1 LPLIERNSA
10 TPVDLFGARI
20 PALDGLRA
28 LSIANV
34 ILCHS
39 LFTMTGGVPR
49 ATLQMIF
56 GTGSVGVD
64 MFFVISGF
72 LITGLLLRE
81 EELTR
86 GIDLGLFYLK
96 RAFRILPP
104 LLFMLAVT
112 ACLISFW
119 NLGST
124 FMDEVGAIFFFNNF
138 RMDEMTHRWP
148 LRHTWTLSLE
158 EQFYLI
164 WPGLLAFCGREK
176 GLKIAVGLLI
186 AAPLFRVICSMAFPN
201 IALGTFDGIRPDM
214 LMTGCALAFVI
225 QRPGFVRFCRVLYR
239 FWLPAV
245 AAVYI
250 FFFSNQVN
258 LCWNGAFLRL
268 VGFSL
273 SSAAIALVL
282 AWVIHNPDH
291 PMCRPL
297 QWRGVVHIG
306 KISYGIYLW
315 QQLFFHPDFY
325 TPITRFP
332 LNLVAIC
339 AIAELSY
346 RWVEQPA
353 LELRKR
359 ITERFVRA
367 SSSENFSEVLQRL

>member
-1 LPLIERNSA
+1 LC
-10 TPVDLFGARI
+10 GAHI

-28 LSIANV
+28 LSIASV

-39 LFTMTGGVPR
+39 LLTLPAGEPR
-49 ATLQMIF
+49 TTLQMIF
-56 GTGSVGVD
+56 GTGWVGVD
-64 MFFVISGF
+64 IFFVISGF

-81 EELTR
+81 EKANR
-86 GIDLGLFYLK
+86 GIDLGLFYVK

-112 ACLISFW
+112 ACLVSFW
-119 NLGST
+119 NLEST
-124 FMDEVGAIFFFNNF
+124 FMDELGAIFFFNNF

-176 GLKIAVGLLI
+176 GLKIAIGLLV
-186 AAPLFRVICSMAFPN
+186 AAPLFRAICLMAFPGV
-201 IALGTFDGIRPDM
+201 ALSTFDSVRPDM

-239 FWLPAV
+239 FWIPAI

-250 FFFSNQVN
+250 FFFSYRAG
-258 LCWNGAFLRL
+258 LCWNGTFLRI

-273 SSAAIALVL
+273 NSAAIALIL

-291 PMCRPL
+291 PVGRPL
-297 QWRGVVHIG
+297 QWRGIVHVG

-315 QQLFFHPDFY
+315 QQFFTHPDFN

-332 LNLVAIC
+332 LNLIAIC

-346 RWVEQPA
+346 RWIERPA
-353 LELRKR
+353 LELRGR
-359 ITERFVRA
+359 ITQRFARA
-367 SSSENFSEVLQRL
+367 SASKTFSEVLPRTYS